1 MTMFHS
7 MHATIA
13 RLNAD
18 KLRATPH
25 VVPQPGLLRAV
36 MGDDA
41 FLAALDERRRWIAA
55 HRISAFDLNDFRDEH
70 GSSAGKLYRFEMEF
84 DAIAFRI
91 RF

>member
-1 MTMFHS
+1 MFHS

-25 VVPQPGLLRAV
+25 VVPQPGLLRTV
-36 MGDDA
+36 MGDDV

-55 HRISAFDLNDFRDEH
+55 HCDEKIGMSDLRDVQGH
-70 GSSAGKLYRFEMEF
+70 TIGKSYHFAREL
-84 DAIAFRI
+84 DAIAFRLM
-91 RF
+91 F